1 MSTKM
6 ILVKTDPVTE
16 VLKSGNEDAIVQ
28 MLLIKHKALANA
40 IMNADFY
47 KIVGNKEFAAT
58 EQQRVDRLRRDIE
71 RLSK

>member
-16 VLKSGNEDAIVQ
+16 VLKSGNEDAIV
-28 MLLIKHKALANA
+28 NA

-47 KIVGNKEFAAT
+47 KSVGNKEFAAT

>member
-1 MSTKM
+1 MQLCRCWYK
-6 ILVKTDPVTE
+6 
-16 VLKSGNEDAIVQ
+16 AQ
-28 MLLIKHKALANA
+28 KHFANA

-47 KIVGNKEFAAT
+47 KSVGNKEFAAT

>member
-6 ILVKTDPVTE
+6 ILVKSDHVTE

-28 MLLIKHKALANA
+28 MLAIKHKALANA
-40 IMNADFY
+40 IMNANFY
-47 KIVGNKEFAAT
+47 KSIGNKEFAAT
-58 EQQRVDRLRRDIE
+58 EQQRADRLRKDIE

>member
-28 MLLIKHKALANA
+28 
-40 IMNADFY
+40 ADFY
-47 KIVGNKEFAAT
+47 KSVGNKEFAAT